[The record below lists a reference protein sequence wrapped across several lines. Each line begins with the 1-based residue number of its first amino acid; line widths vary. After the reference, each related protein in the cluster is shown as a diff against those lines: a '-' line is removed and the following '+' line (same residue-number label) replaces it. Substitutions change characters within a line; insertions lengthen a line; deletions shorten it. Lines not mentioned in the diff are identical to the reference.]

1 LTGPVARAYFG
12 GSGAHLTQPVVVAG
26 VGLHSGAPVRVTLE
40 RRPGPVALATPHA
53 DAGLDQLQVVSTAR
67 ATTVESRDGRV
78 RIGTV
83 EHALAALAGLGIRS
97 GLRLLVDGPEMPLLD
112 GGAVAWCQ
120 ALLAL
125 ELPSEGPALRVT
137 REAAFEVGPSR
148 FEFAP
153 GSGVD
158 VSVQIDLGD
167 ARFAPAAR
175 WQGVPADFV
184 ERIAPARTFT
194 LARDVEELV
203 RRGLARHVDPDSV
216 VVIAPDAVHHA
227 RRPFTP
233 DEPARHKLLDLMG
246 DLYLHGGPAVGRLR
260 AIRPGHASNDR
271 AIRRAIDEGILAIQ

>member
-1 LTGPVARAYFG
+1 V
-12 GSGAHLTQPVVVAG
+12 TQPVVVTG
-26 VGLHSGAPVRVTLE
+26 VGLHSGAPVRVTLQA
-40 RRPGPVALATPHA
+40 RPGPVALATPQA
-53 DAGLDQLQVVSTAR
+53 EAALDQLRVVSTAR

-83 EHALAALAGLGIRS
+83 EHAFAALAGLGIRG
-97 GLRLLVDGPEMPLLD
+97 GLRLVVEGPEMPLLD
-112 GGAVAWCQ
+112 GGALAWCH

-125 ELPSEGPALRVT
+125 DLPSTGPSLRVT

-148 FEFAP
+148 FELAP
-153 GSGVD
+153 GPGVD
-158 VSVQIDLGD
+158 VAVQIDLGD
-167 ARFAPAAR
+167 ARFAPEAR
-175 WQGVPADFV
+175 WQGIPADFV

-203 RRGLARHVDPDSV
+203 RRGLARHVDPASV

-227 RRPFTP
+227 GRPFTP

-246 DLYLHGGPAVGRLR
+246 DLYLHGGPPAGRLR

-271 AIRRAIDEGILAIQ
+271 AIRRALDEGILAIQ